1 MQSKWQQACTKK
13 NLKKFTYIRA
23 NILSDDVYLGATI
36 RKLEGGSKKNRAG
49 ETERKEFIQR
59 LFNRENYKLKQ
70 KICARDYIKI
80 YYISL
85 QFVEYRSTA

>member
-36 RKLEGGSKKNRAG
+36 RKLEGGVKKIAQ
-49 ETERKEFIQR
+49 E
-59 LFNRENYKLKQ
+59 KQ
-70 KICARDYIKI
+70 KENNSYRDFSIGKI
-80 YYISL
+80 IS
-85 QFVEYRSTA
+85 